1 MNKEYCFE
9 LFQIDST
16 KFEFLSEF
24 EVHGKCKTIISMYV
38 KELEEDILIA
48 LFDKIWLLF
57 LKINHDEEKLEAFG
71 SINLEKI

>member
-48 LFDKIWLLF
+48 LFDKI
-57 LKINHDEEKLEAFG
+57 
-71 SINLEKI
+71 